1 MQSKKRID
9 LCRVKGEGNV
19 SGTEGFSI
27 LDDNLGIREQT
38 ERIERLVLSPYATL
52 SSNSL
57 GRDRKEP
64 QCEMRTVFQR
74 DRDRIIHCKAFRRLK
89 HKTQVYL
96 APGNDHYRTRLVH
109 TLEVSQ
115 ISRTIARAL
124 RLNEDL
130 TEAVALGHDLGHTPF
145 GHAGERV
152 LDMVLAVSGGF
163 RHYEQG
169 VRVVEKLENNGK
181 GLNLTKEVRNGI
193 LCHTKGPEAFTPEG
207 RIVRIADKIA
217 YMNHDI
223 DDSIRAGILRE
234 EDIPVHLREMLGTGS
249 SKRINNMILNVYQNS
264 SEGHIAMSGDFSKAF
279 YELHAFLYQNVYK
292 GSKAKAEE
300 GKAEDML
307 EALFNYLC
315 NHPDRVPGE
324 YRPIMREEGIRRA
337 VADYIAGMSDTYA
350 VELYKDIFIPRGWEV
365 HS

>member
-1 MQSKKRID
+1 M
-9 LCRVKGEGNV
+9 
-19 SGTEGFSI
+19 
-27 LDDNLGIREQT
+27 GIREQT
-38 ERIERLVLSPYATL
+38 EQIEKLILSPYATL
-52 SSNSL
+52 SCQSL

-64 QCEMRTVFQR
+64 PCEMRTVFQR

-115 ISRTIARAL
+115 IARGIARSL

-130 TEAVALGHDLGHTPF
+130 TEAISLGHDLGHTPF

-152 LDMVLAVSGGF
+152 LDIVLASSGGF

-169 VRVVEKLENNGK
+169 VRVVEKLENDGK
-181 GLNLTKEVRNGI
+181 GLNLTKEVRDGI
-193 LCHTKGPEAFTPEG
+193 MCHTKGPEAFTPEG

-223 DDSIRAGILRE
+223 DDSIRAGILSE
-234 EDIPVHLREMLGTGS
+234 EDIPAHLREILGTGS
-249 SKRINNMILNVYQNS
+249 SRRINNMILNVYRNS
-264 SEGHIAMSGDFSKAF
+264 HEGNIGMSEEFSKAF
-279 YELHAFLYQNVYK
+279 YELHSFLYRHVYK
-292 GSKAKAEE
+292 GSAAKVEE
-300 GKAEDML
+300 GKAEEL
-307 EALFNYLC
+307 IEILFNYLC
-315 NHPDRVPGE
+315 NHPNRVPGE
-324 YRPIMREEGIRRA
+324 YRQIMREEGVNRA
-337 VADYIAGMSDTYA
+337 VADYIAGMSDTY
-350 VELYKDIFIPRGWEV
+350 VIELYKEIFIPRGWEV

>member
-1 MQSKKRID
+1 MNELSRETVFDQ
-9 LCRVKGEGNV
+9 
-19 SGTEGFSI
+19 
-27 LDDNLGIREQT
+27 NLGIREQT
-38 ERIERLVLSPYATL
+38 ERIEQLILSPYATL
-52 SSNSL
+52 ACQSL

-109 TLEVSQ
+109 TLEVAQ

-130 TEAVALGHDLGHTPF
+130 TEAISLGHDLGHTPF

-152 LDMVLAVSGGF
+152 LDIVLAANGGF

-169 VRVVEKLENNGK
+169 ARVVEKLEKNGK

-193 LCHTKGPEAFTPEG
+193 SCHTKGPEAFTPEG

-223 DDSIRAGILRE
+223 DDSIRAGILSE
-234 EDIPVHLREMLGTGS
+234 NDIPSHLREILGTGS
-249 SKRINNMILNVYQNS
+249 SKRINNMIRNVYQNS
-264 SEGHIAMSGDFSKAF
+264 SEGNIAMSEDFSKAF
-279 YELHAFLYQNVYK
+279 YELHSFLYRNVYK
-292 GSKAKAEE
+292 DSRAKAEE
-300 GKAEDML
+300 GKAEDMI
-307 EALFNYLC
+307 EVLFHYLC
-315 NHPDRVPGE
+315 NHPDKVPSE
-324 YRPIMREEGIRRA
+324 YLPIMREDGIKRA

-350 VELYKDIFIPRGWEV
+350 VELYKDIFIPRSWDV

>member
-1 MQSKKRID
+1 MK
-9 LCRVKGEGNV
+9 EG
-19 SGTEGFSI
+19 SRSSI
-27 LDDNLGIREQT
+27 LDENLGIREQT
-38 ERIERLVLSPYATL
+38 ERIEQMILSPYATL
-52 SSNSL
+52 SVNSK
-57 GRDRKEP
+57 GRDRPEP
-64 QCEMRTVFQR
+64 PCPMRTVFQR

-96 APGNDHYRTRLVH
+96 APGNDHYRTRLIH

-115 ISRTIARAL
+115 ISRAIARAL

-130 TEAVALGHDLGHTPF
+130 TEAISLGHDLGHTPF

-152 LDMVLAVSGGF
+152 LDVVLVSIGGF

-169 VRVVEKLENNGK
+169 VRVVEKLENDGK
-181 GLNLTKEVRNGI
+181 GLNLTQEVRNGI

-223 DDSIRAGILRE
+223 DDSIRAGILTE
-234 EDIPVHLREMLGTGS
+234 ENIPAELREILGTGS
-249 SKRINNMILNVYQNS
+249 SPRINNMILNVYHNS
-264 SEGHIAMSGDFSKAF
+264 PEGKIGMSKEFSDAF
-279 YELHAFLYQNVYK
+279 YALHSFLYRNVYK
-292 GSKAKAEE
+292 DSKAKAEE

-307 EALFNYLC
+307 ESLFNYLFA
-315 NHPDRVPGE
+315 HPAKIPDE
-324 YRPIMREEGIRRA
+324 YRPIMREEGLRRA

-350 VELYKDIFIPRGWEV
+350 VELYKTIFIPRGWDT
-365 HS
+365 

>member
-1 MQSKKRID
+1 MDISERGC
-9 LCRVKGEGNV
+9 L
-19 SGTEGFSI
+19 
-27 LDDNLGIREQT
+27 LDEHLGIREQT
-38 ERIERLVLSPYATL
+38 ELIEQLTLSPYATL
-52 SSNSL
+52 SRDSL

-64 QCEMRTVFQR
+64 ECVMRTVFQR

-109 TLEVSQ
+109 TLEVAQ
-115 ISRTIARAL
+115 IARGIARAL

-130 TEAVALGHDLGHTPF
+130 TEAISLGHDLGHTPF

-152 LDMVLAVSGGF
+152 LDIVLASYGGF

-193 LCHTKGPEAFTPEG
+193 ECHTKGSEAFTPEG

-223 DDSIRAGILRE
+223 DDSIRAGILSE
-234 EDIPVHLREMLGTGS
+234 NDIPGHLREILGTGS
-249 SKRINNMILNVYQNS
+249 SMRINNMILNVYQNS
-264 SEGHIAMSGDFSKAF
+264 HEGIIAMSEAFSGAF
-279 YELHAFLYQNVYK
+279 YELHDFLYSNVYK
-292 GSKAKAEE
+292 GSKAKTEE
-300 GKAEDML
+300 GKAEDMI
-307 EALFNYLC
+307 EILFNYLC
-315 NHPDRVPGE
+315 NHPAKVPGE
-324 YRPIMREEGIRRA
+324 YRQIMREDGIKRA

-350 VELYKDIFIPRGWEV
+350 VELYKDIFIPRGWDT
-365 HS
+365 

>member
-1 MQSKKRID
+1 M
-9 LCRVKGEGNV
+9 GEIIRQ
-19 SGTEGFSI
+19 TL
-27 LDDNLGIREQT
+27 LDERLGIRAQT
-38 ERIERLVLSPYATL
+38 EEIEKMILSPYATL
-52 SSNSL
+52 ACQSL

-115 ISRTIARAL
+115 IARGIARSL

-130 TEAVALGHDLGHTPF
+130 TEAISLGHDLGHTPF

-152 LDMVLAVSGGF
+152 LDIVLASCGGF

-169 VRVVEKLENNGK
+169 VRVVQKLENDGK
-181 GLNLTKEVRNGI
+181 GLNLTKEVCDGI
-193 LCHTKGPEAFTPEG
+193 KCHTKGPEAFTPEG

-223 DDSIRAGILRE
+223 DDSIRAGILSE
-234 EDIPVHLREMLGTGS
+234 EDIPSHLREILGTGCS
-249 SKRINNMILNVYQNS
+249 RRINNMILNVYWNS
-264 SEGHIAMSGDFSKAF
+264 SEGNIRMSEEFSKAF
-279 YELHAFLYQNVYK
+279 YELHAFLYRNVYT
-292 GSKAKAEE
+292 GSRAKVEE
-300 GKAEDML
+300 GKAEDL
-307 EALFNYLC
+307 IEILFNYLC
-315 NHPDRVPGE
+315 NHPNKVPVE
-324 YRPIMREEGIRRA
+324 YRQIMRDEGVKRA

-350 VELYKDIFIPRGWEV
+350 VELYKEIFIPRGWED

>member
-1 MQSKKRID
+1 MSEPIRQ
-9 LCRVKGEGNV
+9 
-19 SGTEGFSI
+19 TI
-27 LDDNLGIREQT
+27 LDDKLGIREQT
-38 ERIERLVLSPYATL
+38 EQIEKLILSPYATL
-52 SSNSL
+52 SCQSI

-64 QCEMRTVFQR
+64 PCEMRTVFQR

-115 ISRTIARAL
+115 IARAIARSL

-130 TEAVALGHDLGHTPF
+130 TEAISLGHDLGHTPF

-152 LDMVLAVSGGF
+152 LDIVLASSGGF

-169 VRVVEKLENNGK
+169 VRVVEKLENDGK
-181 GLNLTKEVRNGI
+181 GLNLTKEVRDGI
-193 LCHTKGPEAFTPEG
+193 MCHTKGPEAFTPEG

-223 DDSIRAGILRE
+223 DDSIRAGILSE
-234 EDIPVHLREMLGTGS
+234 EDIPSHLRDILGTGS
-249 SKRINNMILNVYQNS
+249 SRRINNMILNVYQNS
-264 SEGHIAMSGDFSKAF
+264 HEGNIGMSEDFSKAF
-279 YELHAFLYQNVYK
+279 YELHSFLYRNVYRD
-292 GSKAKAEE
+292 SAAKVEE
-300 GKAEDML
+300 GKAEEL
-307 EALFNYLC
+307 IEILFHYLC
-315 NHPDRVPGE
+315 NHPNRVPVE
-324 YRPIMREEGIRRA
+324 YRQIMREEGVNRA
-337 VADYIAGMSDTYA
+337 VADYIAGMSDTYV
-350 VELYKDIFIPRGWEV
+350 VELYKEIFIPKGWEV

>member
-1 MQSKKRID
+1 M
-9 LCRVKGEGNV
+9 EPA
-19 SGTEGFSI
+19 EGFSI
-27 LDDNLGIREQT
+27 LDENLGIREQT
-38 ERIERLVLSPYATL
+38 ELIERFVLAPYATHACD
-52 SSNSL
+52 SL

-64 QCEMRTVFQR
+64 PCSMRTVFQR

-130 TEAVALGHDLGHTPF
+130 TEAIALGHDLGHTPF

-152 LDMVLAVSGGF
+152 LDIVLAASGGF

-169 VRVVEKLENNGK
+169 VRVVEKLENNGR
-181 GLNLTKEVRNGI
+181 GLNLTKEVRDGI

-207 RIVRIADKIA
+207 RIIRIADKIA

-223 DDSIRAGILRE
+223 DDSIRAGILSE
-234 EDIPVHLREMLGTGS
+234 DDIPAHLRKILGTGS
-249 SKRINNMILNVYQNS
+249 SQRINNMILNVYQNS
-264 SEGHIAMSGDFSKAF
+264 PQGQIGMSPDFSDAF

-300 GKAEDML
+300 GKAEDMI
-307 EALFNYLC
+307 ESLFHYLC
-315 NHPDRVPGE
+315 NHPDKVPAE
-324 YRPIMREEGIRRA
+324 YRQIMREEGIRRA

>member
-1 MQSKKRID
+1 MNEIVR
-9 LCRVKGEGNV
+9 G
-19 SGTEGFSI
+19 SI
-27 LDDNLGIREQT
+27 LQDGLSIREQT
-38 ERIERLVLSPYATL
+38 ERIEQLTLSPYATL
-52 SSNSL
+52 SRDSL

-89 HKTQVYL
+89 HKTRVYL

-109 TLEVSQ
+109 TLEVAQ
-115 ISRTIARAL
+115 IARGIARAL

-130 TEAVALGHDLGHTPF
+130 TEAISLGHDLGHTPF

-152 LDMVLAVSGGF
+152 LDIVLASSGGF

-169 VRVVEKLENNGK
+169 VRVVEKLEKNGR
-181 GLNLTKEVRNGI
+181 GLNLTKEVRDGI

-223 DDSIRAGILRE
+223 DDSIRAGILSE
-234 EDIPVHLREMLGTGS
+234 NDIPLHLREILGTGC

-264 SEGHIAMSGDFSKAF
+264 RDGNIAMSEEFSKAF
-279 YELHAFLYQNVYK
+279 YELHAFLYRSVYK
-292 GSKAKAEE
+292 GSKAKVEE
-300 GKAEDML
+300 GKAEDMI
-307 EALFNYLC
+307 EILFNYLC
-315 NHPDRVPGE
+315 NHPDKVPGE
-324 YRPIMREEGIRRA
+324 YRQIMREEGIRQA

-350 VELYKDIFIPRGWEV
+350 VELYKEIFIPKGWDT
-365 HS
+365 

>member
-1 MQSKKRID
+1 MEKIVGINTPDMS
-9 LCRVKGEGNV
+9 L
-19 SGTEGFSI
+19 S
-27 LDDNLGIREQT
+27 IREQT
-38 ERIERLVLSPYATL
+38 ERIEQMILSPYATL
-52 SSNSL
+52 SCNSQ
-57 GRDRKEP
+57 GRDREEP
-64 QCEMRTVFQR
+64 QCPMRTVFQR

-115 ISRTIARAL
+115 VARAIARAL

-130 TEAVALGHDLGHTPF
+130 TEAISLGHDLGHTPF

-152 LDMVLAVSGGF
+152 LDVVLVSTGGF

-169 VRVVEKLENNGK
+169 VRVVTKLENEGR
-181 GLNLTKEVRNGI
+181 GLNLTKEVRDGI

-223 DDSIRAGILRE
+223 DDSIRAGILSE
-234 EDIPVHLREMLGTGS
+234 NDIPAELREVLGTGS
-249 SKRINNMILNVYQNS
+249 SRRINNMILNVYQNS
-264 SEGHIAMSGDFSKAF
+264 QEGKIGMSEDFSKAF
-279 YELHAFLYQNVYK
+279 YGLHTFLYRNVYK
-292 GSKAKAEE
+292 DSKAKAEE

-307 EALFNYLC
+307 ESLFHYLC
-315 NHPDRVPGE
+315 NHPGRVPDE
-324 YRPIMREEGIRRA
+324 YRAIMREDGLKRA

-350 VELYKDIFIPRGWEV
+350 VELYKDIFIPKGWDT
-365 HS
+365 